1 MKQKQNE
8 MINGAQVDQEKMQ
21 DIINSQ
27 TIEQYINAINQHL
40 LENNK
45 EAAKS

>member
-27 TIEQYINAINQHL
+27 TIEQYINAIN
-40 LENNK
+40 
-45 EAAKS
+45 